1 MMRQNMSKP
10 VEPKLSPQAWRI
22 FKTVVTALG
31 IENTN
36 RVFIADVVLV
46 RRSRIQHREVSSAL
60 TELTTVDLL
69 RTKQSR
75 RGCEYWLPPLI
86 TV

>member
-1 MMRQNMSKP
+1 MSKP
-10 VEPKLSPQAWRI
+10 IEPKLSPQAWRL

-31 IENTN
+31 VENAE
-36 RVFIADVVLV
+36 RVLIADVVLV
-46 RRSRIQHREVSSAL
+46 RRSRILHKEIPSAL
-60 TELTTVDLL
+60 TELTTADLL

-75 RGCEYWLPPLI
+75 RGCAYWLPPLEAQ